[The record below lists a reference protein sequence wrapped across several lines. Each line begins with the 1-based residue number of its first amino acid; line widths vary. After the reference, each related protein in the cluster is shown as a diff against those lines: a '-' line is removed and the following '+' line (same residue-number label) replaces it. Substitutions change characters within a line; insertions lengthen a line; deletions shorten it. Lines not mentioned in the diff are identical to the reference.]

1 MLLPLRKG
9 NEKGEQGRFPPR
21 RSVDDVPS
29 IGCWSGTLL
38 GNFVGHF
45 RRTSYDHRFLS
56 SSSHS
61 PPLYYTIYVCVDH
74 FFFMNR
80 VRPSV
85 RVFPFPPP
93 CCRQPNTVR
102 MDVEEVSR
110 IILLLFGGKREISFF
125 LLRTIHLSILK

>member
-21 RSVDDVPS
+21 SVGDVPS
-29 IGCWSGTLL
+29 IGCWSELGTLL

-61 PPLYYTIYVCVDH
+61 PPPLYIRLRRPFLC
-74 FFFMNR
+74 FFMNR

-93 CCRQPNTVR
+93 CRQPNAVR

-110 IILLLFGGKREISFF
+110 IILLLSVGKGKFLFF
-125 LLRTIHLSILK
+125 FFYGPFTCPY

>member
-21 RSVDDVPS
+21 SVDDVPS
-29 IGCWSGTLL
+29 IDCWSELAGGTLL

-61 PPLYYTIYVCVDH
+61 PPLYYTIRLRRP

-93 CCRQPNTVR
+93 CRQPNTVR

-125 LLRTIHLSILK
+125 FYGPFTCPY